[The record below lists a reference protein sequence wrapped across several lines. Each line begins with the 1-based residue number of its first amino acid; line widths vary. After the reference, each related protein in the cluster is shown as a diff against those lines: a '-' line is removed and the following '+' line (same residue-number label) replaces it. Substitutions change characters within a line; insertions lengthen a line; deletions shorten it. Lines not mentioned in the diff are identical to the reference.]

1 MPDPRHLSLLAALV
15 LSSAAAAQ
23 VSPPTAPLPPPAAAR
38 MSPPTAPLP
47 SPATAAQMSPLRY
60 PPVAGGQIRVENYL
74 VPRVTSWPAYP
85 AWSPDGNEI
94 AFALDGRLWA
104 VPAAGGGARRLTG
117 GPEDSAPAYD
127 FEPDWAPD
135 GDSLVFS
142 RDLEGNLD
150 IWRVAARGGAP
161 ERLTTHPAMDFHP
174 RAAAGG
180 RVLYSSAASGSF
192 DLRVLGPGGTD
203 ALFWG
208 GPANEIQP
216 DPGPGLGFVVAVSS
230 RSDHPGT
237 GGIFRIEGAD
247 DHRELHVE
255 ETTFRTRPA
264 VSPDGSLIAFASDI
278 RGSYDLFL
286 LPADGGLA
294 FRLTRDDEWDERD
307 PSWSPDG
314 NKIVF
319 TTNRDGAPEL
329 RIIGVHGGSSRPLP
343 ITGLRRAGPAWGRL
357 VVRASEPA
365 RATVLGADGRAH
377 APRGSF
383 RRIVSY
389 TETHYF
395 HAAGNFSVELPP
407 GHATVRLKRGVE
419 YRPFEATVLVRSGE
433 ETTVEANLERFTDLG
448 ERGWFSGDTHVHDL
462 HAGDLR
468 ITPEDLVAQAE
479 AEAVRVVHA
488 LIHVD
493 GSRTM
498 GDPARFVAGAHPAS
512 TERVRLR
519 YGQEYR
525 MPFGHRTF
533 LNPER
538 LFFPLATGVRGTARE
553 APFPPLFEYIRRLR
567 AEQGERVVVGMPHP
581 YFGYL
586 AEGVAFEGDSPS
598 EIPLDAALGVVDFF
612 DINCI
617 PSSEAGAAAIYARLL
632 NAGFRLAAAGGSDTF
647 SDTSRDPP
655 LGTGRTYVRVEGG
668 FGIEDWGAGLR
679 AGRSFSTNGPLLEL
693 TVDGAGIGEEIRRE
707 APARLPVRARAV
719 SAVPM
724 ERLSVLVNG
733 EVWREAAGDGAADP
747 VAASP
752 FVLEVSGDLEL
763 RDSAWIAVRAE
774 GPRSVWTTDSSLFA
788 HSSPVYAIL
797 DGRAI
802 VVEEDRAYMERM
814 IRDFGEAMARR
825 DDWLD
830 ETQREITLAGVEEAL
845 TRVRTLR
852 RR

>member
-1 MPDPRHLSLLAALV
+1 MPDPRHLKKTPLLLGAAALA
-15 LSSAAAAQ
+15 LF
-23 VSPPTAPLPPPAAAR
+23 LPRAGAG
-38 MSPPTAPLP
+38 
-47 SPATAAQMSPLRY
+47 AQMSPLRY
-60 PPVAGGQIRVENYL
+60 PPVSGGQIRVENYL
-74 VPRVTSWPAYP
+74 VPRVTAWPAYP
-85 AWSPDGNEI
+85 SWSPDGSEI
-94 AFALDGRLWA
+94 AFAQDGRLWA
-104 VPAAGGGARRLTG
+104 VPATGGEARQLTG
-117 GPEDSAPAYD
+117 GPGDTAPAYD

-135 GDSLVFS
+135 GRSLVFS
-142 RDLEGNLD
+142 RDLDGNLD
-150 IWRVAARGGAP
+150 IWRVAADGGAP
-161 ERLTTHPAMDFHP
+161 ERLTRHPAMDFHP
-174 RAAAGG
+174 RTATG

-192 DLRVLGPGGTD
+192 DIRAVAPGGED
-203 ALFWG
+203 ILVWG
-208 GPANEIQP
+208 GGSNEIQP
-216 DPGPGLGFVVAVSS
+216 DPGPGFGEGLPGGFLVAVSS

-286 LPADGGLA
+286 LPADGGIP
-294 FRLTRDDEWDERD
+294 FRLTRDDDWDERD

-314 NKIVF
+314 AEIVF
-319 TTNRDGAPEL
+319 TTNRDGRPEMQV
-329 RIIGVHGGSSRPLP
+329 IGVEGGGARAVAV
-343 ITGLRRAGPAWGRL
+343 TGLRRDGAAWGRL
-357 VVRASEPA
+357 RVRPSHPA
-365 RATVLGADGRAH
+365 RATVLGADGRSH
-377 APRGSF
+377 APRGAF

-395 HAAGNFSVELPP
+395 HPRGEFSLELPP
-407 GHATVRLKRGVE
+407 GPAVLRLKRGVE
-419 YRPFEATVLVRSGE
+419 FLPFERRVEITSGAETV
-433 ETTVEANLERFTDLG
+433 VEARLERFTDLG
-448 ERGWFSGDTHVHDL
+448 ERNWFSGDTHVHDL

-468 ITPEDLVAQAE
+468 IRPEDLVAQAE

-498 GDPARFVAGAHPAS
+498 GDPARFVAGRHPAS
-512 TERVRLR
+512 TDGVRLR

-538 LFFPLATGVRGTARE
+538 LFFPLATGVPGTARE

-567 AEQGERVVVGMPHP
+567 AEQGEQVVVGMPHP

-586 AEGVAFEGDSPS
+586 AEGLPFSGDSPS
-598 EIPLDAALGVVDFF
+598 EIPLDAALGLVDFF

-655 LGTGRTYVRVEGG
+655 LGTGRTYVRVDGA
-668 FGIEDWGAGLR
+668 FGIEAWDAGLR

-693 TVDGAGIGEEIRRE
+693 TVDGAGMGAEIRRDG
-707 APARLPVRARAV
+707 PGTLPVTARAV

-724 ERLSVLVNG
+724 ERLAVLVNG
-733 EVWREAAGDGAADP
+733 EVWREVRGDGTLDP
-747 VAASP
+747 VAGSP
-752 FVLEVSGDLEL
+752 FELEISGELEL
-763 RDSAWIAVRAE
+763 TDSAWIAVRAE

-788 HSSPVYAIL
+788 HSSPVYAL
-797 DGRAI
+797 VGGREI
-802 VVEEDRAYMERM
+802 VVEADRRYLERM
-814 IRDFGEAMARR
+814 IADFGAAMERR
-825 DDWLD
+825 DDWRNEAQLD
-830 ETQREITLAGVEEAL
+830 LVLAGVEEAL
-845 TRVRTLR
+845 ARIRAR
-852 RR
+852 QR